1 VLFWIGVAST
11 GELGVAMGCELALAD
26 VLAETEVDVGAPCAG
41 VDRPEAA
48 GEGLTCVG
56 CTVVGAECTDR
67 ESRRAFERGIMA
79 TGARGDVDNGEA
91 LSDWERGGGGG
102 IVRDISTRR
111 NFGTQEMRSWR

>member
-48 GEGLTCVG
+48 GE
-56 CTVVGAECTDR
+56 VVGAECTDR